1 MFAFSLKYTRQ
12 IVGLQTHILM
22 KSDLVLKLFEKANE
36 FTASTRAPEFN
47 RIFFFVAENGNRNT
61 CQKLLAYK
69 TN

>member
-47 RIFFFVAENGNRNT
+47 RIFFFAENGNRNT